1 MNESEAILKELLRA
15 VDSGQP
21 VALATIVKRAGSSPR
36 DVGAKMLI
44 YPDGKISGTI
54 GGGKFEHR
62 VIQDSLKLL
71 GESGRG
77 SLKHYRFSK
86 LGEAAIGMTCGGE
99 AEVFI
104 ELFHAPARLF
114 IFGGGHVGRELARL
128 AAGSNFL
135 ITVIDDRSEML
146 DSFDNCVITHQA
158 SDGYLENLPEVEQNN
173 FVVLLTSA
181 HKTDREL
188 LKRYIGGDHTYLG
201 MMGSQAKIKLLF
213 DWLKESGVSDDQL
226 SRVRTPIGLEISAE
240 GPYEIAISILAELI
254 AVRNKMGQPRE

>member
-1 MNESEAILKELLRA
+1 MNESEAILKELVRA

-21 VALATIVKRAGSSPR
+21 VAIATIVKRAGSSPR

-54 GGGKFEHR
+54 GGGKFEHK
-62 VIQDSLKLL
+62 VIEDSLELL
-71 GESGRG
+71 GQSVRG

-86 LGEAAIGMTCGGE
+86 MGEDAIGMTCGGE

-104 ELFHAPARLF
+104 ELFHAPSRLF

-135 ITVIDDRSEML
+135 ITVVDDRPDIL
-146 DSFDNCVITHQA
+146 DSLANGVITHQA
-158 SDGYLENLPEVEQNN
+158 SDGYLENLPEVDQNN
-173 FVVLLTSA
+173 YIVLLTSS

-188 LKRYIGGDHTYLG
+188 LKRYVGGSQAYLG
-201 MMGSQAKIKLLF
+201 MMGSKAKIKLLF

-226 SRVRTPIGLEISAE
+226 SRVRTPIGLEIKAE

-254 AVRNKMGQPRE
+254 AVRNKLGQTRK